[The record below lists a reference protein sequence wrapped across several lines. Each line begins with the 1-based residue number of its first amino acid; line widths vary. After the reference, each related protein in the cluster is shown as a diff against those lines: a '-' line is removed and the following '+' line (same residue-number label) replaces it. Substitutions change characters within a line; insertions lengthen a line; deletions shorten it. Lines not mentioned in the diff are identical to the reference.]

1 MNDSVHLR
9 PARPGEEDALSQLCL
24 RSKAVWGYDADFM
37 AAVAPYLK
45 VTPEA
50 VAAGHTVVAELNSAI
65 VGVCQI
71 EPGSKHGTLD
81 LLFITPDAIGH
92 GVGRLLFED
101 ARTRLKAAGDTI
113 MTILSDPDAE
123 PAYLHMGAR
132 RVEMRPSDVF
142 KGRKLPWLE
151 MVL

>member
-1 MNDSVHLR
+1 MSNAVQLR
-9 PARPGEEDALSQLCL
+9 PARPGEEDALSELCL
-24 RSKAVWGYDADFM
+24 RSKAHWGYGSDFM
-37 AAVAPYLK
+37 AAVAPHLK

-50 VAAGHTVVAELNSAI
+50 IATGRTVVAELNGAI
-65 VGVCQI
+65 LGVCQI
-71 EPGSKHGTLD
+71 EPGSTHGTLD

-92 GVGRLLFED
+92 GVGRILFND
-101 ARTRLKAAGDTI
+101 ACKRLKAAGETI

-123 PAYLHMGAR
+123 AAYIHMGAR

-142 KGRKLPWLE
+142 KGRELPWLE

>member
-1 MNDSVHLR
+1 MTNSVHLR
-9 PARPGEEDALSQLCL
+9 PARPGEEDSLSELCL
-24 RSKAVWGYDADFM
+24 RSKAHWGYDADFL
-37 AAVAPYLK
+37 AAVAPHLR
-45 VTPEA
+45 VTSEA
-50 VAAGHTVVAELNSAI
+50 IATGRTVVAELNGAI

-92 GVGRLLFED
+92 GVGRILFED
-101 ARTRLKAAGDTI
+101 ARARLKAAGEAV

-123 PAYLHMGAR
+123 ATYIHMGAR

-142 KGRKLPWLE
+142 KGRELPWLE